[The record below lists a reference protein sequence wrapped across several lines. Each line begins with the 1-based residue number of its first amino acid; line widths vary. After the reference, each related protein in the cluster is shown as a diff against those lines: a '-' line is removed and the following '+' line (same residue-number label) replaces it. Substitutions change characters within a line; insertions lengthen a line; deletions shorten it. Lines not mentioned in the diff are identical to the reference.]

1 MFINGIHC
9 LKIQKDIKTIKA
21 LLFQHSLR
29 LKLYFPGKVT
39 KFCCVKK
46 HQLKF
51 IYKNIFLMLKK
62 PPQNILWY

>member
-9 LKIQKDIKTIKA
+9 LRIQKNIKTIKA

-39 KFCCVKK
+39 KFCSGVKK
-46 HQLKF
+46 HQL
-51 IYKNIFLMLKK
+51 NLLLKLY
-62 PPQNILWY
+62 PSHS